1 MLDLAIVAGVLAVV
15 AAVRHVIEDLPVTA
29 PMLYVAAGV
38 VLGPDVLSVLEID
51 LESETVAILAE
62 LTLAL
67 LLFADASRIDVRR
80 LRRSIGLPARLL
92 GIGLPL
98 TIALGTVLT
107 ALLLT
112 KLSWA
117 EAALIAAVLAPT
129 DAALGEA
136 VVSNE
141 AVPVRVRQAL
151 NVESGLNDGMV
162 VPAVTIFLSM
172 AIGTDLDGPGS
183 LAVEALTEIGI
194 GVLAGV
200 AIAFAL
206 TRVAM
211 WAMDRH
217 WTDSEG
223 LRLLMLGGALAAF
236 AGSAA
241 AGGNG
246 FIAAFVCGLLVR
258 AFMGESV
265 DTQTELAE
273 DAAQIGATATFVLF
287 GAVLVWPAFD
297 ALTPLVAIC
306 TIATLTVG
314 RMVPVTISLVGSGL
328 EPRTVAFIGWFGP
341 RGLASMVF
349 GLLVIQEEAL
359 VDREQ
364 LFSVIVLVIVASV
377 VLHGV
382 SSGPLAVRY
391 GHWFDLHGHR
401 DMEEALE
408 VEASMLRG
416 ERRP

>member
-15 AAVRHVIEDLPVTA
+15 AAVRHLIEDLPATA

-98 TIALGTVLT
+98 TIALGTLLT

-112 KLSWA
+112 ELSWA

-136 VVSNE
+136 VVANQ
-141 AVPVRVRQAL
+141 AVPLRVRQAL
-151 NVESGLNDGMV
+151 NVESGLNDGMA
-162 VPAVTIFLSM
+162 VPAVTIFLSL
-172 AIGTDLDGPGS
+172 AIDAELDGPGS
-183 LAVEALTEIGI
+183 LATEALTEIGLGI
-194 GVLAGV
+194 LVGI
-200 AIAFAL
+200 AIAFVL

-211 WAMDRH
+211 QAMERR

-223 LRLLMLGGALAAF
+223 LRLLMLGGALVAF
-236 AGSAA
+236 AGANA

-246 FIAAFVCGLLVR
+246 FIAAFVGGLLVR
-258 AFMGESV
+258 AFMGEPV
-265 DTQTELAE
+265 DAQTELTE
-273 DAAQIGATATFVLF
+273 DAAQIGATATFVVF
-287 GAVLVWPAFD
+287 GALLVWPAFD
-297 ALTPLVAIC
+297 ALTPLVAVCAIG
-306 TIATLTVG
+306 TLTIG
-314 RMVPVTISLVGSGL
+314 RMLPVAISLIGAGL
-328 EPRTVAFIGWFGP
+328 KPPTVAFIGWFGP

-359 VDREQ
+359 VGREE

-377 VLHGV
+377 VLHGI
-382 SSGPLAVRY
+382 SAAPLADRY
-391 GHWFDLHGHR
+391 GHWFDLHGNH
-401 DMEEALE
+401 DMEEAAE
-408 VEASMLRG
+408 VGAPMLRG

>member
-15 AAVRHVIEDLPVTA
+15 AAVRHLIQDLPVTA

-98 TIALGTVLT
+98 TIALGTLLT
-107 ALLLT
+107 ALLLNE
-112 KLSWA
+112 LSWA

-136 VVSNE
+136 VVANQ
-141 AVPVRVRQAL
+141 AVPLRVRQAL
-151 NVESGLNDGMV
+151 NVESGLNDGMA
-162 VPAVTIFLSM
+162 VPAVTIFLSL
-172 AIGTDLDGPGS
+172 AIDAELDGPGS
-183 LAVEALTEIGI
+183 LATEALTEIGLGI
-194 GVLAGV
+194 LVGI

-211 WAMDRH
+211 QAMERR

-223 LRLLMLGGALAAF
+223 LRLLMLGGALVAF
-236 AGSAA
+236 AGANA

-246 FIAAFVCGLLVR
+246 FIAAFVGGLLVR
-258 AFMGESV
+258 AFMGEPV
-265 DTQTELAE
+265 DAQTELTE
-273 DAAQIGATATFVLF
+273 DAAQIGATATFVVF
-287 GAVLVWPAFD
+287 GALLVWPAFD
-297 ALTPLVAIC
+297 ALTPLVAVCAIG
-306 TIATLTVG
+306 TLTIG
-314 RMVPVTISLVGSGL
+314 RMLPVAISLIGAGL
-328 EPRTVAFIGWFGP
+328 KPPTVAFIGWFGP

-359 VDREQ
+359 VGREE

-377 VLHGV
+377 VLHGI
-382 SSGPLAVRY
+382 SAAPLADRY
-391 GHWFDLHGHR
+391 GHWFDLHGNH
-401 DMEEALE
+401 DMEEAAE
-408 VEASMLRG
+408 VEAPMLRG

>member
-15 AAVRHVIEDLPVTA
+15 AAVRHLIEDLPVTA

-38 VLGPDVLSVLEID
+38 VLGPDVAGLLDIE

-80 LRRSIGLPARLL
+80 LRRSVALPARLL

-98 TIALGTVLT
+98 TVALGTVMT

-112 KLSWA
+112 DLSLA

-136 VVSNE
+136 VVTNE
-141 AVPVRVRQAL
+141 AVPLRVRQAL

-162 VPAVTIFLSM
+162 VPAVTIFLSL
-172 AIGTDLDGPGS
+172 AIGTELDGPDR
-183 LAVEALTEIGI
+183 LAVEALTEIGL
-194 GVLAGV
+194 GLLAGAAV
-200 AIAFAL
+200 AFAL

-211 WAMDRH
+211 LAMERR

-223 LRLLMLGGALAAF
+223 FRLLMLGGAVAAF
-236 AGSAA
+236 AGATA

-258 AFMGESV
+258 AFMGEPV
-265 DTQTELAE
+265 DTQTVLAE

-287 GAVLVWPAFD
+287 GALLVWPAFD
-297 ALTPLVAIC
+297 ALTPLVAVCAIG
-306 TIATLTVG
+306 TLTMG
-314 RMVPVTISLVGSGL
+314 RMVPVAISLIGSGL
-328 EPRTVAFIGWFGP
+328 KGPTIAFIGWFGP

-359 VDREQ
+359 VGREQ

-377 VLHGV
+377 VLHGMTAA
-382 SSGPLAVRY
+382 PLAGRY
-391 GHWFDLHGHR
+391 GRWFDLHGNH
-401 DMEEALE
+401 DMEEAVV
-408 VEASMLRG
+408 VEAPMLRG
-416 ERRP
+416 ERE